1 MSHKIIQKQ
10 CNLKK
15 YVNVTISTVIN
26 STKKRDFEAEKQ
38 FIRFFKVNFG
48 VFQILEKVVFSC

>member
-10 CNLKK
+10 CHFKK
-15 YVNVTISTVIN
+15 YVNVIISTVID

-38 FIRFFKVNFG
+38 FIRFFKVNFA